1 MRDRGRHAQEKEMRA
16 LAVPMGLLLAIA
28 GPLPAQTAQT
38 DNKPIAKHKVTPD
51 AAPDPSGARLD
62 HARVKQGKGESD
74 GAQAAPEDAAAGL
87 GVEPD
92 EPRAPLTA
100 RLFLTRDPAGFQKA
114 YDAGEAPLPTTN
126 TIGVTTP
133 VMAIVALSGCTRG
146 KDGKCSIEFTSRT
159 AGPDGAFDAPR
170 TSPPWKPEPIRGK
183 PELAPARFGLRLGPG
198 DPPGRYTIEVA
209 ISDAVAKTRKVLTA
223 SVTKPT
229 AAGGR

>member
-1 MRDRGRHAQEKEMRA
+1 MRA
-16 LAVPMGLLLAIA
+16 LAVLMGLALAIA

-38 DNKPIAKHKVTPD
+38 DNKAIAKHKGTTEI
-51 AAPDPSGARLD
+51 APDQSGSALD
-62 HARVKQGKGESD
+62 HARVKQGKGTGESD
-74 GAQAAPEDAAAGL
+74 DAQAAPDDTAAGQ
-87 GVEPD
+87 GAEPD
-92 EPRAPLTA
+92 EPMAPLTA

-133 VMAIVALSGCTRG
+133 VMAIVALSGCARG

-183 PELAPARFGLRLGPG
+183 PALAPARFGLRLGPG